1 MSVWKQI
8 PFWAKHQLGALV
20 MSPLSLVIWWALTYG
35 WEYEI
40 IKGLFKGES
49 EIKLYNSLISQ
60 MHRFLFLLCSCVTS
74 FWKLFSHSNH
84 PYWAGM
90 SGRAAGVPWPRL
102 TKPTCNQCH
111 HVSPDPLPTLLS
123 PHLSQPTTTATSK
136 RGKKPTANQKSY
148 YLKDSLTRP
157 GAF

>member
-20 MSPLSLVIWWALTYG
+20 MSPLSLSVIWWALTYQ

-40 IKGLFKGES
+40 IKGLFKEES

-60 MHRFLFLLCSCVTS
+60 MHSFLFLLCSCVTS

-84 PYWAGM
+84 PYWAGL
-90 SGRAAGVPWPRL
+90 SGRAAGVPGHWL
-102 TKPTCNQCH
+102 TKPTCNQRH
-111 HVSPDPLPTLLS
+111 HVSSDPLPTLLS
-123 PHLSQPTTTATSK
+123 PHLSQQPPLLLLK
-136 RGKKPTANQKSY
+136 GKKTNGQSKEVLS
-148 YLKDSLTRP
+148 
-157 GAF
+157 

>member
-84 PYWAGM
+84 PYWAGL
-90 SGRAAGVPWPRL
+90 SGRL
-102 TKPTCNQCH
+102 Q
-111 HVSPDPLPTLLS
+111 VSPGHGSQSPLVISAVTCLLTPFLPCSLHIS
-123 PHLSQPTTTATSK
+123 PSQPPLLLLKGEKNQWPVK
-136 RGKKPTANQKSY
+136 RVII
-148 YLKDSLTRP
+148 LKIP
-157 GAF
+157 